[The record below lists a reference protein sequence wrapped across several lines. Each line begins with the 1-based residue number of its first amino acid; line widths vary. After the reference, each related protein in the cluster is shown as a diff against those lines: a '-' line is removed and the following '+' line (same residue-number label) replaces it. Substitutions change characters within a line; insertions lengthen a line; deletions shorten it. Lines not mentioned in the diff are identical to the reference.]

1 MNKIRKSMVAGFVA
15 TIVLSVLM
23 VMKMKMGVMPDLNA
37 IKMMTTMAHGMLGT
51 PAVPVVGWMMHFMIG
66 TVLWGVLFAV
76 IGKLLPGSGYVSKG
90 LSFGVLAWV
99 LMMVMVMPMAGA
111 GFFGLSLGMMAPVM
125 TLMLHLVYGAV
136 LGGLYGKLLS
146 SASDAGT

>member
-1 MNKIRKSMVAGFVA
+1 MGKTGKSMTAGFVA
-15 TIVLSVLM
+15 TVVLSVLM
-23 VMKMKMGVMPDLNA
+23 VIKMKMGVMPELNV

-51 PAVPVVGWMMHFMIG
+51 PAVPIIGWIMHFMIG
-66 TVLWGVLFAV
+66 TVVWGVLFAL
-76 IGKLLPGSGYVSKG
+76 IGKSLPGGGYVSKG

-111 GFFGLSLGMMAPVM
+111 GFFGMSLGMMAPVM

-136 LGGLYGKLLS
+136 LGGLYGKLL
-146 SASDAGT
+146 

>member
-1 MNKIRKSMVAGFVA
+1 MGTTGKSMIAGFVA
-15 TIVLSVLM
+15 TVVLSVLM
-23 VMKMKMGVMPDLNA
+23 VIKMKMGVMPDLNV
-37 IKMMTTMAHGMLGT
+37 IKMMTTMAHGILGT
-51 PAVPVVGWMMHFMIG
+51 PAVPIIGWIMHFMIG
-66 TVLWGVLFAV
+66 TVVWGVLFV
-76 IGKLLPGSGYVSKG
+76 LIGKSLPGGGYVSKG

-136 LGGLYGKLLS
+136 LGGLYGKLL
-146 SASDAGT
+146 GCGCN

>member
-1 MNKIRKSMVAGFVA
+1 MGTTGKSMIAGFVA
-15 TIVLSVLM
+15 TVVLSVFM
-23 VMKMKMGVMPDLNA
+23 VIKMKMGVMPDLNV

-51 PAVPVVGWMMHFMIG
+51 PAVPIVGWVMHFMIG
-66 TVLWGVLFAV
+66 TVVWGVLFAL
-76 IGKLLPGSGYVSKG
+76 IGKSLPGGGYVSKG

-111 GFFGLSLGMMAPVM
+111 GFFGLSLGIMAPVM

-136 LGGLYGKLLS
+136 LGGLYGKLL
-146 SASDAGT
+146 G